1 MFETSRPQSSSR
13 GRWLFYE
20 TLPVSLGLHAIA
32 LIAFTVTTVW
42 KVEFPRNS
50 PKMYLAFQLSD
61 APPPPPP
68 PPRAVAKPKAT
79 PAIQQDVKPP
89 DEIVAPTVVPEAIPI
104 VENEIV
110 AQVEEIEE
118 PGAVE
123 GGVDGGIDGGQIG
136 GVIGGA
142 VGSVVT
148 PNAAPGP
155 PGDGR
160 VHVGRD
166 VPLDLPIVTQ
176 VYPSYPSD
184 MATRGIEDTLVVRYI
199 IGKDGRIKDVILLEP
214 PKRKEFEKPTLR
226 AIKLWR
232 FRPMVRDGERVEVEH
247 ELTVRFR
254 LVAKN
259 G

>member
-1 MFETSRPQSSSR
+1 MFETSRPQFSSR

-20 TLPVSLGLHAIA
+20 TLPVSIALHAIV
-32 LIAFTVTTVW
+32 IVAFIVSTVW

-68 PPRAVAKPKAT
+68 PPRAVAKARAT
-79 PAIQQDVKPP
+79 PVLPQAAKPP
-89 DEIVAPTVVPEAIPI
+89 DEIVAPSIVPEAIPI

-110 AQVEEIEE
+110 TPLVEEA

-136 GVIGGA
+136 GVIGG
-142 VGSVVT
+142 VIGSVVT
-148 PNAAPGP
+148 PDPAPGP

-166 VPLDLPIVTQ
+166 VPLDLPIVSQ

-226 AIKLWR
+226 AIRLWR

-247 ELTVRFR
+247 ELTVRYR
-254 LVAKN
+254 LVAK